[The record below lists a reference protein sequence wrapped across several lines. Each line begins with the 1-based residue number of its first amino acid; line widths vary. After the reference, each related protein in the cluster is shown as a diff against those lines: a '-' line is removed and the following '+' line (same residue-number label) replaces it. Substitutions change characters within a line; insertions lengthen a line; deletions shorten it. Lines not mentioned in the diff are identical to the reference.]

1 MDNNEKK
8 IVENLDYMTQNT
20 EVPESLKP
28 ENIEKMLR
36 DHQLEQKKPKKTF
49 HWKRAYTRAAAAV
62 VFLSVIGAAA
72 SALKVDR
79 TAELVSDYVPGLDN
93 GRRED
98 KASILYAENYDKVYN
113 YIQANAEQMEKVN
126 ESFAS
131 DTSLYS
137 SAQREDG
144 AAIAEN
150 TDSAPKGQGYSD
162 TNVRT
167 EGVAEGDIVK
177 TDGEFLYILKDT
189 LAQINIVDIREE
201 EMKSVATINLEKG
214 MQGAELYVQGKHLI
228 VLGVIQEEAE
238 DSIYQEKTCVLT
250 YDIQD
255 RENVKKIGRVTQ
267 SGSYDSSRISD
278 GYLYVFSN
286 FYASADCKKNE
297 PELYVPEVGEKL
309 IEPNKI
315 LLPLEENGNMYYVAS
330 SINLEEPNNIVDSK
344 GIFHNGG
351 MTYVSSDHIYLC
363 EASRDEEGA
372 ISTCI
377 RKISYEDGKL
387 DGKAAAN
394 VDGRLEDSFSI
405 DEYNGYLRMV
415 VMKDDQV
422 SRAEPLLREL
432 EEETAVEAEESNA
445 LYVLDQN
452 LKIIGSIEGI
462 APGERIYSARF
473 MGDTAYFVTFK
484 ETDPLFS
491 ADLSDPTNPKLIG
504 SLKIPGFSEYLH
516 PYGEGLLLGIGMD
529 VDESGVT
536 TNGVKISMFD
546 ISNPAD
552 VKEIHK
558 TVLEN
563 VYGSAA
569 LYDYKAVL
577 IDEEK
582 NMIGFPT
589 YGENEKYYVFNY
601 HSEVGFEKVMEEEIN
616 NTSWMDVKGLYSG
629 ERLYIVGGN
638 VIESYQIPTYKKVDD
653 IVLQ

>member
-1 MDNNEKK
+1 M
-8 IVENLDYMTQNT
+8 Y
-20 EVPESLKP
+20 
-28 ENIEKMLR
+28 
-36 DHQLEQKKPKKTF
+36 
-49 HWKRAYTRAAAAV
+49 
-62 VFLSVIGAAA
+62 SVI
-72 SALKVDR
+72 SMH
-79 TAELVSDYVPGLDN
+79 
-93 GRRED
+93 
-98 KASILYAENYDKVYN
+98 
-113 YIQANAEQMEKVN
+113 QQ
-126 ESFAS
+126 
-131 DTSLYS
+131 
-137 SAQREDG
+137 
-144 AAIAEN
+144 
-150 TDSAPKGQGYSD
+150 
-162 TNVRT
+162 
-167 EGVAEGDIVK
+167 IV
-177 TDGEFLYILKDT
+177 
-189 LAQINIVDIREE
+189 
-201 EMKSVATINLEKG
+201 
-214 MQGAELYVQGKHLI
+214 
-228 VLGVIQEEAE
+228 
-238 DSIYQEKTCVLT
+238 
-250 YDIQD
+250 
-255 RENVKKIGRVTQ
+255 
-267 SGSYDSSRISD
+267 
-278 GYLYVFSN
+278 
-286 FYASADCKKNE
+286 KKNE

-653 IVLQ
+653 IVLP